1 MLAVELYLGRTFAW
15 DAELDRK
22 VESLTGEQVLAAM
35 RRHIDPAKMSVIK
48 AGDFAKAGTAP

>member
-22 VESLTGEQVLAAM
+22 VQALTPEQVLAAM
-35 RRHIDPAKMSVIK
+35 RRHIDPAKMTLVK
-48 AGDFAKAGTAP
+48 AGDFAKAAK